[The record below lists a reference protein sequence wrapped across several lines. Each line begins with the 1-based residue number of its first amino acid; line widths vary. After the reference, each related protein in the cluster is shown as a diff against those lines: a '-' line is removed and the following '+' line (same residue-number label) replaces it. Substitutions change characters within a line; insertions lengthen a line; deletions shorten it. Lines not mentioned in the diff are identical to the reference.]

1 MEEKIL
7 AKLDS
12 MQNQIMHEMN
22 QKMDDL
28 KASILGEVKQEIKEE
43 VSGIKKDVDGIK
55 QKVDSLQKEFI
66 ELKEDVQV
74 VSDQMVVLEN
84 DYGRK
89 INIMYEE
96 LTARNERTEALE
108 KNWSSTQKRVDK
120 NSAFIFSHENR
131 IATLEKAKQ

>member
-22 QKMDDL
+22 QKMNDL
-28 KASILGEVKQEIKEE
+28 KESILGEVNGIKQE
-43 VSGIKKDVDGIK
+43 VNGIK
-55 QKVDSLQKEFI
+55 QKVNSLQKEFI

-96 LTARNERTEALE
+96 LMARNERTEGLE
-108 KNWSSTQKRVDK
+108 KNLMALQRRVDK
-120 NSAFIFSHENR
+120 NSAFIFHYENQNT
-131 IATLEKAKQ
+131 ALEKTKK

>member
-22 QKMDDL
+22 QKMNDL
-28 KASILGEVKQEIKEE
+28 KESILGEVNGIKQE
-43 VSGIKKDVDGIK
+43 VNGIK
-55 QKVDSLQKEFI
+55 QKVNSLQKEFI

>member
-12 MQNQIMHEMN
+12 MQDQIMHEI
-22 QKMDDL
+22 D
-28 KASILGEVKQEIKEE
+28 GIKE
-43 VSGIKKDVDGIK
+43 DVNGIK
-55 QKVDSLQKEFI
+55 QKVAGIEGEIDDVKQKVDTLQKQFI

-74 VSDQMVVLEN
+74 VSDQMFVLEN

-108 KNWSSTQKRVDK
+108 KNWMSTQKRVDK
-120 NSAFIFSHENR
+120 NSAFIFSHEGR
-131 IATLEKAKQ
+131 IATLEKAKK